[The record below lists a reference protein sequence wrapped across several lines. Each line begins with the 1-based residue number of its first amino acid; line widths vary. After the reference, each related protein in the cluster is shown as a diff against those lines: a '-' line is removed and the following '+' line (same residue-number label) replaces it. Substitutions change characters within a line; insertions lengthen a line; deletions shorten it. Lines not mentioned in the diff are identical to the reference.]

1 MKTTNIFT
9 PISVKRLLALSITA
23 SLSLFIF
30 GFAFTANAATLTRSL
45 ELGMSGAD
53 VSALQTYL
61 AKDPVIY
68 QSGLI
73 TGYFGQLTKA
83 AVERFQTAQGIV
95 RSGTPATTG
104 YGRVGP
110 VTIAA
115 LNTLMNGDST
125 SPSINSVNVNVTNNS
140 SSLSWN
146 TNENS
151 SSVLYY
157 ATSPM
162 YMIEGSATTGV
173 TIGGSS
179 VLVNTYLQASHST
192 TLSNLSSNTTYYYV
206 IYVRDGFG
214 NESITWPATFR
225 TN

>member
-1 MKTTNIFT
+1 MIKITNSFVGV
-9 PISVKRLLALSITA
+9 SFALSA
-23 SLSLFIF
+23 LV
-30 GFAFTANAATLTRSL
+30 FALVPTLANADTLLTRQL
-45 ELGMSGAD
+45 QQGMSGAD
-53 VSALQTYL
+53 VSSLQAFL
-61 AKDPVIY
+61 AKDATIY
-68 QSGLI
+68 PQGLV
-73 TGYFGQLTKA
+73 TGYFGTLTTS
-83 AVERFQTAQGIV
+83 AVSNFQAKNGI
-95 RSGTPATTG
+95 ATV
-104 YGRVGP
+104 GRVGP
-110 VTIAA
+110 VTLSAI
-115 LNTLMNGDST
+115 NSQMNGDST

-179 VLVNTYLQASHST
+179 VLVNTYLQSSHST
-192 TLSNLSSNTTYYYV
+192 TISNLSSNTTYYYV
-206 IYVRDGFG
+206 IYVRDGLG